1 MAIAC
6 HSHRRYLLQFIDHL
20 SGWGSSDG
28 MDQVELPVEG
38 YVAGSPWA
46 GCEPGSE
53 ALEMVISRNGTQ
65 EFDSNLKD
73 DTSIN

>member
-1 MAIAC
+1 
-6 HSHRRYLLQFIDHL
+6 
-20 SGWGSSDG
+20 

-53 ALEMVISRNGTQ
+53 VLEMVISRNGTQ